1 MNWRDLFGSAVPD
14 KRERKRSAS
23 SGPKT
28 VSRETLLA
36 TADALEQLTASRG
49 WQVALDL
56 MEKRMDGA
64 EYAMLASKSSDLME
78 MLGLQR
84 RARAYREMFDGIQ
97 QDIQRTIREAKESEG
112 E

>member
-1 MNWRDLFGSAVPD
+1 M
-14 KRERKRSAS
+14 
-23 SGPKT
+23 
-28 VSRETLLA
+28 LA
-36 TADALEQLTASRG
+36 TADALEQLIASRG
-49 WQVALDL
+49 WQVALDF

-78 MLGLQR
+78 LLGLQR

-97 QDIQRTIREAKESEG
+97 QDIQRTMREAKESEG